1 MGLLPGVPEHQET
14 SGPRARGQSSSI
26 PRDSRGG
33 DPRTASVLCVCFPCG
48 MKTSVWGWSLD
59 RLRESRHATRLRS
72 LQVGTSALGIE
83 HPSVTFE
90 LNGSGIPFALTNALG
105 GLSTGIQCAVGIQSV
120 FQEEQSNG
128 KTQPDSHVPPEFSFL
143 PSAFPPFFFFLT
155 LLLSP
160 PPSLLL
166 FLPYGFT
173 SFLAERNHFDSNR
186 IHPQPTAL
194 PETQE
199 EPVS

>member
-1 MGLLPGVPEHQET
+1 MWNENLG
-14 SGPRARGQSSSI
+14 RG
-26 PRDSRGG
+26 R
-33 DPRTASVLCVCFPCG
+33 
-48 MKTSVWGWSLD
+48 SLD

-72 LQVGTSALGIE
+72 SQVGTSALGIE
-83 HPSVTFE
+83 HPSITFE

-105 GLSTGIQCAVGIQSV
+105 GSSTGIQCAVGIQSV

-128 KTQPDSHVPPEFSFL
+128 ETQPDSHVPPEFSFL
-143 PSAFPPFFFFLT
+143 PFAFPPFFFFLT

-173 SFLAERNHFDSNR
+173 SFSAERNHFDSNR

-194 PETQE
+194 PEAQE